1 MAKRFT
7 DTDKWKKNWF
17 INLSKDGKLLW
28 GYITDNCDFA
38 GICDYSEKI
47 FSMFLDFNA
56 SREKMNE
63 LLGNKII
70 WLSDDKFY
78 IPSFNDFQYGELNPL
93 NRVHKSVLD
102 KLNKL
107 GAIKPLISPLKGAK
121 DKDKD
126 KDKNKDKDK
135 DLIVFDTFRKKYPGT
150 KRGNETEFKNFQK
163 HKDYKEVLS
172 LLEKSI
178 DIQIE
183 ERRKLTLQKQSNKNI
198 FIPQWKNL
206 QTWIN
211 KRSWEES
218 AGASLITKNEPE
230 CFICGNVAT
239 IRHSDYWLCEK
250 ESCYTQ
256 LMEL

>member
-126 KDKNKDKDK
+126 KDKNKDKVK
-135 DLIVFDTFRKKYPGT
+135 ELIVFDTFRKKYPGT

-163 HKDYKEVLS
+163 KHKDWKEVLP
-172 LLEKSI
+172 LLENMIYPQYNGKEKRYI
-178 DIQIE
+178 PH
-183 ERRKLTLQKQSNKNI
+183 LSN
-198 FIPQWKNL
+198 
-206 QTWIN
+206 WIN
-211 KRSWEES
+211 NRKWEETES
-218 AGASLITKNEPE
+218 VEKVIKRCIVCLNIADGGTYDGKPHCKNPKCLDKLMGRTE
-230 CFICGNVAT
+230 T
-239 IRHSDYWLCEK
+239 IND
-250 ESCYTQ
+250 
-256 LMEL
+256 